1 MSNLDKIHIFLTP
14 NERKRVWVLMVL
26 IVAGMLLETLGVGL
40 VIPAI
45 TLMMQGG
52 IADRYPEIA
61 PVIEYLGNPSQADLI
76 AVAVLVLVAVYLIKN
91 LFLAFLIWKQNNF
104 AYDVQANLSQRLYAI
119 YLGQPYTFHLQ
130 RNSAQLM
137 RNVIGEVNVFTGA
150 MTSML
155 MFLSELLVVLG
166 IAALMFL
173 VEPIGVLIVV
183 FVFGGTAWIFHRV
196 MREHVSRWGRERQLH
211 DGMRIQQLQQGLGG
225 VKEVQ
230 LLGRESDF
238 LAQFDLHNT
247 SSARVWKLQ
256 TSFQGFPRLI
266 FELLAVT
273 GLAILLLV
281 MLGQGRDFTSIAP
294 ALGLFT
300 VAAFRLMPSVNRLLS
315 SIQVLRYS
323 LPVINTLHDELRLV
337 IPASHCKHTVSG
349 GVFKNELRLRDIT
362 YIYPAATI
370 PALQGV
376 TISIEKGEFVGLIG
390 SSGSGKSTLVDIILG
405 LLVPSSGQVEVDG
418 QNIQQGLRYW
428 QDQIGYVPQS
438 IYLTDDTL
446 RRNVAFGLSNV
457 QIDDLAVRRAIK
469 DAQLEEFVAS
479 LSAGLD
485 TIVGER
491 GVRLSGGQRQR
502 IGIARALYHNPA
514 VLVLDEA
521 TSALDGDTERE
532 VMEAVLALKGNKTI
546 LVVAHRLSTVANCD
560 RLLCLETGKIVEQGK
575 PNSVLFSPKP
585 AAMHGNLPE

>member
-14 NERKRVWVLMVL
+14 AERKRVGVLLVL
-26 IVAGMLLETLGVGL
+26 IVAGMLLETLGIGL

-45 TLMMQGG
+45 TLMMQGD
-52 IADRYPEIA
+52 IAGRYPEIA
-61 PVIEYLGNPSQADLI
+61 PVIDYFGNPSQTDLI
-76 AVAVLVLVAVYLIKN
+76 AVAVLVLVAVYFIKN
-91 LFLAFLIWKQNNF
+91 LFLAFLIWWQNSF
-104 AYDVQANLSQRLYAI
+104 AYDVQAHLSQRLYAI
-119 YLGQPYTFHLQ
+119 YLNQPYTFHLQ
-130 RNSAQLM
+130 RNSAQLI

-150 MTSML
+150 MISTL

-183 FVFGGTAWIFHRV
+183 FVFGGTAWIFNRV

-225 VKEVQ
+225 VKEVR

-238 LAQFDLHNT
+238 LAHFDLHNT

-323 LPVINTLHDELRLV
+323 LPVINTLHDELRLASPV
-337 IPASHCKHTVSG
+337 SHCKHTTG
-349 GVFKNELRLRDIT
+349 ELFRNELRLRDIT
-362 YIYPAATI
+362 YSYPAATA
-370 PALQGV
+370 PALQGI

-405 LLVPSSGQVEVDG
+405 LLVPGSGQVEVDG
-418 QNIQQGLRYW
+418 RDIQQGLRYW

-446 RRNVAFGLSNV
+446 RRNVAFGLSNE

-479 LSAGLD
+479 LPAGLD
-485 TIVGER
+485 TVVGER

-532 VMEAVLALKGNKTI
+532 VMGAVLALKGNKTI

-560 RLLCLETGKIVEQGK
+560 RLLCLEAGKIVEQGK
-575 PNSVLFSPKP
+575 PNSVLFSPNP
-585 AAMHGNLPE
+585 VAMH